1 MITLRLFKSSDP
13 FQEIESRTLAHGDL
27 IIGRDPDAD
36 WPILDPR
43 RDLSRRHCIVN
54 IDGQRVFL
62 RDISTNG
69 VTIGVER
76 RLAPREERCE
86 LSPGETIYLGEF
98 MILLDAG
105 PAVEADKPASHGAAL
120 AAQAPTPVSPA
131 ARSGPLTDAALI
143 EAFCRGAGL
152 EPSSFAGEDPAA
164 VMGRIGAVYRQVIDD
179 LGAMMR
185 DRALVKNQLRMD
197 RTTISSRDNN
207 PLKWAPTHRV
217 AVDLLK
223 EGEGGFLKGAAAFKS
238 SFDDL
243 RRHGV
248 CIMAGSDAALH
259 HVLAEFDPETLEA
272 GARRQASPFA
282 SKYEAMW
289 KVFRERHADLSD
301 DAGDAAIERAF
312 REGYERRLNSLE
324 DEEQAA

>member
-13 FQEIESRTLAHGDL
+13 FQEIDSRTLAHGDL
-27 IIGRDPDAD
+27 IIGRDSSAD

-43 RDLSRRHCIVN
+43 RDLSRRHCILNV
-54 IDGQRVFL
+54 DGKRVFL

-69 VTIGVER
+69 VAIGVER

-86 LSPGETIYLGEF
+86 LAPGETIYLGEF
-98 MILLDAG
+98 MILLDAD
-105 PAVEADKPASHGAAL
+105 PADEAGKPASSSVAAPATH
-120 AAQAPTPVSPA
+120 AAPP
-131 ARSGPLTDAALI
+131 RSGPVTDAALL

-164 VMGRIGAVYRQVIDD
+164 VMGRLGAVYRQVIDD
-179 LGAMMR
+179 LGVMMR
-185 DRALVKNQLRMD
+185 DRALVKHELRMD

-259 HVLAEFDPETLEA
+259 FVLAELGPDALEA
-272 GARRQASPFA
+272 GARRQGSPFA
-282 SKYEAMW
+282 SRYEAMW
-289 KVFRERHADLSD
+289 KVFRERHDGLSD
-301 DAGDAAIERAF
+301 EAGDAAIERAF
-312 REGYERRLNSLE
+312 REGYERRLSSLE

>member
-1 MITLRLFKSSDP
+1 MITLRLFKSSEP
-13 FQEIESRTLAHGDL
+13 FHEIESRTLAHGDL
-27 IIGRDPDAD
+27 IIGRDPGAD
-36 WPILDPR
+36 WAIFDPR
-43 RDLSRRHCIVN
+43 RDLSRRHCILNV
-54 IDGQRVFL
+54 DGKRVFL

-86 LSPGETIYLGEF
+86 LTPGETIYLGEF
-98 MILLDAG
+98 MILLDAE
-105 PAVEADKPASHGAAL
+105 PADEADKPASPKA
-120 AAQAPTPVSPA
+120 TPA
-131 ARSGPLTDAALI
+131 APQAAPAQSGPLTDAALL

-164 VMGRIGAVYRQVIDD
+164 VMGRLGAVYRQVIDD

-185 DRALVKNQLRMD
+185 DRALMKNQLRMD

-238 SFDDL
+238 SFGDL
-243 RRHGV
+243 RRHSV
-248 CIMAGSDAALH
+248 CLMAGSDAALH
-259 HVLAEFDPETLEA
+259 HVLAELGPEALEA
-272 GARRQASPFA
+272 NARRQSSPFA

-289 KVFRERHADLSD
+289 KVFRERHANLSD

-312 REGYERRLNSLE
+312 REGYERRLSSLE

>member
-13 FQEIESRTLAHGDL
+13 FQEIESRTLARGDL

-43 RDLSRRHCIVN
+43 RDLSRRHCILN
-54 IDGQRVFL
+54 IDGKRAFL

-76 RLAPREERCE
+76 RPAPREERCE
-86 LSPGETIYLGEF
+86 LSLGETIYLGEY
-98 MILLDAG
+98 MILLDAESAEQG
-105 PAVEADKPASHGAAL
+105 EKSAAFDTALPAPQSAAP
-120 AAQAPTPVSPA
+120 Q
-131 ARSGPLTDAALI
+131 SGRLTDAALL
-143 EAFCRGAGL
+143 EAFCRGAGI
-152 EPSSFAGEDPAA
+152 EPFALAGEDPAA
-164 VMGRIGAVYRQVIDD
+164 VMSRLGGVYRQVIDD
-179 LGAMMR
+179 LSAMMR

-248 CIMAGSDAALH
+248 CIMAGSDAALDF
-259 HVLAEFDPETLEA
+259 VLSEFDPEALEA
-272 GARRQASPFA
+272 GARRQVSPFA

-289 KVFRERHADLSD
+289 KVFCDRHVSLSE
-301 DAGDAAIERAF
+301 DAGDVAIERAF
-312 REGYERRLNSLE
+312 REGYERRLSSLE